1 MRGRKEFSD
10 PGGKKY
16 QKEPGLSRKTFC
28 DPFHFMCIKI
38 IMLISQCHSAEIKQ
52 ETNYGI
58 RKHE

>member
-28 DPFHFMCIKI
+28 ERFIH
-38 IMLISQCHSAEIKQ
+38 
-52 ETNYGI
+52 
-58 RKHE
+58 